1 MSSKEYIHDRKISI
15 FDLHSEPILR
25 IYMATISMDRPN
37 HSVTVIR
44 DESPPLS
51 SIIPSIVLGGGSFS
65 EQSHPAP
72 ESLPVRSIVQRAFD
86 AGIRAFDTSPYYG
99 PSEVL
104 FGDAFSQPA
113 ITENFNRTDYILM
126 SKVGRI
132 AAAKFDYSPSWI
144 RSSINRSLERLKTSY
159 LDVVF
164 CHDVEYVLEEEVLE
178 AVGVLFE
185 LVEKKVIRYV
195 GISGYPV
202 EKLVRLAH
210 KIRAKYNR
218 PLDAVQCWAQMTL
231 QNTNLEKRGLFELRA
246 AGVDCI
252 FNSSPLAI
260 GLLCSSGVPLGSLGD
275 WHPAPGGLREVVLQA
290 SDWVEEQ
297 GENLAALSIRYSVF
311 RLLNA
316 ERKCPGASTIFAVRS
331 VEELNFNLRAL
342 ASVFERDTSAPEKG
356 TNMRSP
362 LWKSTMAN
370 RIQLRRDEPLFNGV
384 RERLGEWIDFT
395 FTSPESGWDTRL
407 KRIVPVVHHRENH
420 L

>member
-1 MSSKEYIHDRKISI
+1 
-15 FDLHSEPILR
+15 
-25 IYMATISMDRPN
+25 MDRPN
-37 HSVTVIR
+37 HSMAVIR
-44 DESPPLS
+44 EKSPPLS

-65 EQSHPAP
+65 KQSHPDP

-86 AGIRAFDTSPYYG
+86 VGIRAFDTSPYYG
-99 PSEVL
+99 PSEIL
-104 FGDAFSQPA
+104 FGDALSQPTIA
-113 ITENFNRTDYILM
+113 EHFNRTDYILM

-144 RSSINRSLERLKTSY
+144 RSSISRSLERLKTSY

-185 LVEKKVIRYV
+185 FVEKKVIRYV

-202 EKLVRLAH
+202 EKLVRLANII
-210 KIRAKYNR
+210 KAKYNR

-231 QNTNLEKRGLFELRA
+231 QNTNLEKRGLSELRA

-260 GLLCSSGVPLGSLGD
+260 GLLRSSGVPLGSLGD
-275 WHPAPGGLREVVLQA
+275 WHPAPGGLRDAVLQA

-297 GENLAALSIRYSVF
+297 GENLAALSLRYSVF

-316 ERKCPGASTIFAVRS
+316 KTKSPGASTIFAVRS

-342 ASVFERDTSAPEKG
+342 TSAFGWDSSAPDKG
-356 TNMRSP
+356 IKESSP
-362 LWKSTMAN
+362 LWNSKIAN
-370 RIQLRRDEPLFNGV
+370 RAQLRRDEPLFNGV
-384 RERLGEWIDFT
+384 QERLGEWIGFT
-395 FTSPESGWDTRL
+395 FTSPESGWDIRL
-407 KRIVPVVHHRENH
+407 QRIVPVVNHRENH